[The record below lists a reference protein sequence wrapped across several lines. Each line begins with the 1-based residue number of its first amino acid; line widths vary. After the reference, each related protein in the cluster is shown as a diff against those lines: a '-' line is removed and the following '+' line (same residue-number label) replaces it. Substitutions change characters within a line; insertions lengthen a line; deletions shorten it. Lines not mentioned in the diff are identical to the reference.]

1 MNVQETTL
9 GGLTCQIIDR
19 LPDGQSPRL
28 VTVLCHGFGASG
40 DDLVPFGAELFNL
53 NPELSNKVR
62 FIFPAAPHSL
72 DQFGMFGARAW
83 WPLDIA
89 KLNAAI
95 ASGEFRDLRNDLP
108 DELPQSRQML
118 IDLIDEVIA
127 ETGVPISRI
136 VLGGFSQGSMLATDV
151 ALRLPETPAA
161 LCIWSGTLL
170 CEEVW
175 KELAAKRGAL
185 TVLQSHG
192 RQDPLLPFKAAIWL
206 RDMMIESG
214 FDVDF
219 IEFDGVHTIPIEA
232 MHGLAALLGRLG
244 GGLSHSG

>member
-1 MNVQETTL
+1 MNSQTTTL
-9 GGLTCQIIDR
+9 GGLKCRIVDR
-19 LPDGQSPRL
+19 LPEGQAPQL

-40 DDLVPFGAELFNL
+40 DDLVPIGAELLNL
-53 NPELSNKVR
+53 NPGLSSKVR
-62 FIFPAAPHSL
+62 FIFPEAPLSL
-72 DQFGMFGARAW
+72 DEFGMYGARAW

-95 ASGEFRDLRNDLP
+95 ATGEFRDLRNDLP

-118 IDLIDEVIA
+118 MDMITEVSQQ
-127 ETGVPISRI
+127 TGLPVSRF
-136 VLGGFSQGSMLATDV
+136 VLGGFSQGAMLATDV
-151 ALRLPETPAA
+151 ALRLPEPPAA

-170 CEEVW
+170 CEEIW
-175 KELAAKRGAL
+175 KELAAKRGPL

-206 RDMMIESG
+206 RDIMMESN

-219 IEFDGVHTIPIEA
+219 VEFDGVHTIPFEA
-232 MHGLAALLGRLG
+232 MQRFAAVL
-244 GGLSHSG
+244 GGLSED